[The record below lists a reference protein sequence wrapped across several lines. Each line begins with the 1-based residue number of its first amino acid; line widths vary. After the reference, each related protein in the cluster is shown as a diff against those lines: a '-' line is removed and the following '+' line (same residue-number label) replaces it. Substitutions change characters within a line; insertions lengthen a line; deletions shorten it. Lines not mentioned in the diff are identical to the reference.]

1 MSLRYDMLLLSSSP
15 SSIKTWR
22 FNSFDGSNNKHQ
34 LINVLLR
41 HYDKSQL
48 EIKIIISHVFLP
60 SFVGCCRLG
69 CGQNSNKNYNNDNN
83 NNNNNIYNEKIKNK
97 QLSTVFFLVLIY
109 FGFINYQILADVVQ
123 PWLLVI
129 LVYQSV
135 LGALITEVKEIKFVS
150 KMFNLL

>member
-15 SSIKTWR
+15 STIKTWR

-97 QLSTVFFLVLIY
+97 QLSTVFFSCSYLFRFHKLSVIS
-109 FGFINYQILADVVQ
+109 GCGTALASCYTRI
-123 PWLLVI
+123 PI
-129 LVYQSV
+129 
-135 LGALITEVKEIKFVS
+135 GIRGTH
-150 KMFNLL
+150 N